1 MMRTAALWI
10 FVMLASS
17 PAWGAAAERNA
28 LLWTVCSRAGDDPRW
43 AAKDWDDRDWE
54 PGNIV
59 PARSGVRWLRFR
71 LEWKDGER
79 PDFRSEGIGRNVSGI
94 GPGAP
99 MDSIFLAVPASYEL
113 FWNGRRIGGS
123 GVVGATK
130 AAERPGP
137 LDNLFMVPPE
147 LLGPGE
153 HVVAIRLSS
162 HHYNFPAEG
171 LQVNLRP
178 TNYAR
183 HYGTEIWGPVFPL
196 LGAGAAG
203 LVAVLS
209 LMLFAVAGRWR
220 PLLLCGALS
229 LCLTIF
235 YLLIAW
241 RWLVRDPYDWFYPRL
256 FAITWIMTV
265 IAGLFPW
272 LLLVKFN
279 VPRRRWWLAAAIPL
293 FALAWASSTRYEE
306 IVLWLCRAMLVVSLG
321 IGVWAVW
328 KRRPWARF
336 VLAGVLMGLLTV
348 RTGGRIFLDPSFF
361 AVFGVLVVVVF
372 ATLGLQLRSDRRRA
386 QEAKLAA
393 ARLETELLKK
403 NLQPHF
409 LLNTLAVLTE
419 IVERDPPAAVKLIDD
434 LADGFRTLS
443 RVAAEKLIP
452 LAQELELCRAHLRV
466 MGVRTARPWEL
477 VAEGVDGR
485 APVPPAVFLTLIE
498 NGITHQRATD
508 GAAKFRLRGE
518 RAVDGSVRYLFF
530 SPGEVQA
537 DGARPEGGTG
547 LRYVRARL
555 EESFPGRWSLR
566 GEGVVGGW
574 QTVIE
579 IGATGNGG
587 GA

>member
-1 MMRTAALWI
+1 
-10 FVMLASS
+10 MLASS
-17 PAWGAAAERNA
+17 PAWGAAERNA
-28 LLWTVCSRAGDDPRW
+28 PLWTVSNRAGDDPRW

-54 PGNIV
+54 PGNTV
-59 PARSGVRWLRFR
+59 PARSGVHWLRFR
-71 LEWKDGER
+71 LRWMAGER
-79 PDFRSEGIGRNVSGI
+79 PDFRSEGSGRNASGI

-99 MDSIFLAVPASYEL
+99 MDSIFLALPASYEV
-113 FWNGRRIGGS
+113 FWDGRRIGGS

-130 AAERPGP
+130 AEEKPGP
-137 LDNLFMVPPE
+137 LDNLFIVPPE

-162 HHYNFPAEG
+162 YHYNFPAES
-171 LQVNLRP
+171 LQVIFRP
-178 TNYAR
+178 SNYAG
-183 HYGTEIWGPVFPL
+183 HYAAEIWGPFFPL

-209 LMLFAVAGRWR
+209 LILFAVAGRWR
-220 PLLLCGALS
+220 PLLLCGGLS

-279 VPRRRWWLAAAIPL
+279 VPHRRWWLATAVPL
-293 FALAWASSTRYEE
+293 FVLAWGSSTRYEE

-321 IGVWAVW
+321 IGVWAAW
-328 KRRPWARF
+328 KRLPGARF
-336 VLAGVLMGLLTV
+336 VLAGVVPGLLTV
-348 RTGGRIFLDPSFF
+348 RTGSRVFLDPSFF
-361 AVFGVLVVVVF
+361 AVVGVLVVVVF

-452 LAQELELCRAHLRV
+452 LAKELELCRAHLRV
-466 MGVRTARPWEL
+466 MGVRTARAWEL
-477 VAEGVDGR
+477 ATEGVDER
-485 APVPPAVFLTLIE
+485 APVPPAMFLTLIE
-498 NGITHQRATD
+498 NGFTHQRATD
-508 GAAKFRLRGE
+508 VATTFRLRGE
-518 RAVDGSVRYLFF
+518 RSDAGGFRYTFF
-530 SPGEVQA
+530 SPGEVQTEP
-537 DGARPEGGTG
+537 ARPMGGTG
-547 LRYVRARL
+547 LRYVKARL

-566 GEGVVGGW
+566 SGETAGGW
-574 QTVIE
+574 ETVIE

-587 GA
+587 SA